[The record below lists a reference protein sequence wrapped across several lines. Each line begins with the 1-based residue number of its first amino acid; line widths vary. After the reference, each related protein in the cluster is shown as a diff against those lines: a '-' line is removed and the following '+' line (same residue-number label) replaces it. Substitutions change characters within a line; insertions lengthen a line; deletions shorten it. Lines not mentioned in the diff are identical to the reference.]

1 MKEKGK
7 NCRRREGTGGWEGV
21 GREIVK
27 EEEKEVE
34 RKQGTC
40 GNDMLLVI
48 LLLRRKD
55 MEEKKFNNVSLE
67 KRVQNRTIRKFL
79 LNFSKS

>member
-1 MKEKGK
+1 
-7 NCRRREGTGGWEGV
+7 
-21 GREIVK
+21 VK

-55 MEEKKFNNVSLE
+55 MEEKK
-67 KRVQNRTIRKFL
+67 I
-79 LNFSKS
+79 